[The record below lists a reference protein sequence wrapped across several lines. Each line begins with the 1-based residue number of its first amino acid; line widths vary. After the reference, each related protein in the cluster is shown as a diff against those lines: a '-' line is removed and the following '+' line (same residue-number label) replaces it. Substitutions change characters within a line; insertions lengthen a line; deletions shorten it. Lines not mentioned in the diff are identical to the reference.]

1 MRPEKSIP
9 QMQMHARVSDQLRNS
24 LVAAKRGPT
33 LTKPI
38 TGKKLQF
45 VSTHANGKNR
55 KQYKQENS

>member
-1 MRPEKSIP
+1 
-9 QMQMHARVSDQLRNS
+9 MQMHARVSDQLRNS